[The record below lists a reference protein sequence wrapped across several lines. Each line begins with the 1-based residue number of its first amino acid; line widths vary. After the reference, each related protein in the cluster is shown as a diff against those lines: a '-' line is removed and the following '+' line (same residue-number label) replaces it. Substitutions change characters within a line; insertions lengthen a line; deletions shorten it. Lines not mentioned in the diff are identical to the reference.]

1 MSDLNLEMCK
11 SSRQAGRFS
20 RFRFRF
26 YVSFMIT
33 FMSIIK

>member
-11 SSRQAGRFS
+11 SSRQAG